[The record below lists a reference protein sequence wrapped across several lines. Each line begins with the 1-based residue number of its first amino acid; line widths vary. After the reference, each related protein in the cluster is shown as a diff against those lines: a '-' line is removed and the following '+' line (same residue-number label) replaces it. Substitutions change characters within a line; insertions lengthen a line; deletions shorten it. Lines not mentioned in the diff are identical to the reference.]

1 MVKLL
6 LERGA
11 DMNIRDSDGHTP
23 ITFGI
28 ADNDED
34 RLAAISALLNAG
46 ADLEIPNNK
55 GATALHVAC
64 FQGAPQVA
72 ELLLEAGVDAN
83 TESTVVNLVKPL
95 DYAMLRPADAAREK
109 IVGLFQA
116 RGGQPKISR
125 KGQSEVMIALK
136 ARKNNCRCRL
146 SSRRRLSARRRAHGN
161 KAKVAWPRSCIQQ
174 PDTVRMH

>member
-11 DMNIRDSDGHTP
+11 DINIRDSDGHTP

-46 ADLEIPNNK
+46 ADLQIPNNK
-55 GATALHVAC
+55 GVTALPVAC

-72 ELLLEAGVDAN
+72 ELLLKAGVDAN

-95 DYAMLRPADAAREK
+95 D
-109 IVGLFQA
+109 
-116 RGGQPKISR
+116 
-125 KGQSEVMIALK
+125 
-136 ARKNNCRCRL
+136 
-146 SSRRRLSARRRAHGN
+146 
-161 KAKVAWPRSCIQQ
+161 
-174 PDTVRMH
+174 

>member
-1 MVKLL
+1 MEPMLTKLL
-6 LERGA
+6 LGYRSRGGYETVA
-11 DMNIRDSDGHTP
+11 LRCRAWIYPFGEVVDGHAP

-46 ADLEIPNNK
+46 ADLQIPNNK
-55 GATALHVAC
+55 GMTALHVAC
-64 FQGAPQVA
+64 FQGTPQVA

-95 DYAMLRPADAAREK
+95 DYAMLRPANAAREK
-109 IVGLFQA
+109 IVELLQA

-125 KGQSEVMIALK
+125 KGQSEVMIASK
-136 ARKNNCRCRL
+136 ARKNNCRCQL
-146 SSRRRLSARRRAHGN
+146 SSRTWVPCAL
-161 KAKVAWPRSCIQQ
+161 
-174 PDTVRMH
+174 